1 MSIHSNNFYSNV
13 LRQSVQVQ
21 VILPEPVNA
30 VGQILPDYSSGEQQ
44 LPTVWLLHGL
54 GGDATSWLRRTEIE
68 LLATQYRVAVVM
80 SETGRGFY
88 TNMVHGPRYWD
99 YLTHE
104 LPTRMRYI
112 FPLSARPEDNYLLG
126 NSMGGYGALRY
137 AFTYPQRFA
146 AVAALSP
153 VTDLKRFHVEQSAI
167 MPDLELAFSP
177 AQMQGT
183 PADLSYLVQ
192 QPTNWGTL
200 RVLMATGDQDMLRSM
215 DEAFKPELAAVF
227 KDQFEWQLQPGHHD
241 WRLWNHQ
248 LPFAMHWLIK
258 GGWRNV

>member
-80 SETGRGFY
+80 PETGRGFY

-200 RVLMATGDQDMLRSM
+200 RVLMATG
-215 DEAFKPELAAVF
+215 
-227 KDQFEWQLQPGHHD
+227 HHD